1 MTTRVGNY
9 EIGESFFESGPST
22 FFKATNL
29 ILGNEVIARRLT
41 VDPSRAQDVKDT
53 FFREM
58 RHNASLLHPGIMRP
72 LDVLEAD
79 GYLWAIQEKRLGE
92 TTEKRVL
99 ESGPVPLLDAARWG
113 SEIADVLAYVHGRGF
128 VYGRT
133 APRWILVDEHGAV
146 LVAMTKSADLA
157 AGIWPLRPAVSSL
170 GPFSAPEEL
179 AGGRPTPASDVYGLA
194 ATIQWWLTREWPRGG
209 RDPDEAVRRV
219 KEGAPAVALR
229 KIRPDVPAGLATALE
244 GALELDPEHR
254 VGSAASLGRLLDEV
268 YHRLLAEAPT
278 GFQPGALLRPDGCSC
293 AIVIDQRHGSGAY
306 GVVFKA
312 RAAGEG
318 TVLAVKALKSEHR
331 EDPAARERFLREA
344 RALQGIV
351 HENVVGMRGVGEQ
364 SGTPYCVMEFI
375 DGPDLATLIL
385 REGALPPAR
394 AVRIA
399 AGIARGL
406 AAIHGEGVVHRDLK
420 PHNVLMAAGD
430 RAVIADFGTARSRV
444 SPRMT
449 ATGMLLGT
457 PAYMA
462 PEQFDGLAPSYAVDL
477 FALGAILFE
486 MSAGRPAFPGGDAV
500 EVIRSI
506 TTGELPTLPG
516 DVPAGLRDLTRRL
529 MARDPAQ
536 RPSSAAAAARWL
548 DAIGTGLGPAG
559 ASRDAL
565 VTAP

>member
-1 MTTRVGNY
+1 MATRIGNY

-22 FFKATNL
+22 FFQAKNL
-29 ILGNEVIARRLT
+29 ILGNEVIARRLSI
-41 VDPSRAQDVKDT
+41 DPARAQDVRET

-58 RHNASLLHPGIMRP
+58 RHAAGLPHPGIGRP
-72 LDVLEAD
+72 LDVMEAE
-79 GYLWAIQEKRLGE
+79 GHLWAIQEKRLGD

-113 SEIADVLAYVHGRGF
+113 SEIADVLAYLHGRGF

-133 APRWILVDEHGAV
+133 SPRWILVDERGAV
-146 LVAMTKSADLA
+146 LVALTKSADLA
-157 AGIWPLRPAVSSL
+157 AGIWPLRPAVAAL

-179 AGGRPTPASDVYGLA
+179 RGGKPTAQSDVYGLA

-209 RDPDEAVRRV
+209 RDPEEAVRRV
-219 KEGAPAVALR
+219 KEAAPAIPLR
-229 KIRPDVPAGLATALE
+229 KLRPDVPAGLVTALE
-244 GALELDPEHR
+244 GALELDPEMR

-268 YHRLLAEAPT
+268 YHRLLAEAPS
-278 GFQPGALLRPDGCSC
+278 GFVPGAMLRPDGCSGV
-293 AIVIDQRHGSGAY
+293 IVIDQRHGSGAY
-306 GVVFKA
+306 GVVFRA
-312 RAAGEG
+312 REAGEG

-331 EDPAARERFLREA
+331 EDAAVRERFLREA

-364 SGTPYCVMEFI
+364 SGTPYCVMEFV

-385 REGALPPAR
+385 REGALPATR

-406 AAIHGEGVVHRDLK
+406 AAIHAEGVVHRDLK
-420 PHNVLMAAGD
+420 PHNVLIAAGD

-462 PEQFDGLAPSYAVDL
+462 PEQFDGLAPSFSVDL

-506 TTGELPTLPG
+506 TTGEIPVLAS
-516 DVPAGLRDLTRRL
+516 DVPSSERDLARRL

-548 DAIGTGLGPAG
+548 EAIAGGLGPAD
-559 ASRDAL
+559 ASKDAL
-565 VTAP
+565 VAAP